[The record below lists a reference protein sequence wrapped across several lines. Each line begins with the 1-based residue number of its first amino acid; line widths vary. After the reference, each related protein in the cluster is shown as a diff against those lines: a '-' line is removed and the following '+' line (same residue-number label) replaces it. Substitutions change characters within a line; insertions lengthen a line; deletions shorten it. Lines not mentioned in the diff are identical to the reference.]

1 MKRTRLASDVE
12 ALLREIQRYLAV
24 IDATRTSGRKGG
36 RAGRHKQKEEEE

>member
-24 IDATRTSGRKGG
+24 IDATRTSGRKRDRSG
-36 RAGRHKQKEEEE
+36 RRTQKEEG

>member
-24 IDATRTSGRKGG
+24 IDATRMSGRKGG
-36 RAGRHKQKEEEE
+36 RSGGDKQKEEG